1 MEKLHIDESINN
13 DLRKAAGWIKFLS
26 ILNYIG
32 MGLIILFSLIAV
44 IMSIVALT
52 QPYNTGEGVGILII
66 SMLYGVIGS
75 LITYFPA
82 SYGMGF
88 SNKINEALIHGNQ
101 QSMQQAFRSL
111 GSWFKFYGIF
121 MIVYIVLMIIYFILM
136 IAWFGSASS
145 EFYY

>member
-1 MEKLHIDESINN
+1 MEKLHIDEPINN

-32 MGLIILFSLIAV
+32 MGLIILFSLIGV

-52 QPYNTGEGVGILII
+52 QPYNAGAGAGMLIVSI
-66 SMLYGVIGS
+66 LYGVIGS
-75 LITYFPA
+75 LLTYFPA

-88 SNKINEALIHGNQ
+88 SNKINEALIHDNQ

-121 MIVYIVLMIIYFILM
+121 MIVYIVLIIIYFILM
-136 IAWFGSASS
+136 IAWFGTASS

>member
-13 DLRKAAGWIKFLS
+13 DLRKAGGWIKFIS

-32 MGLIILFSLIAV
+32 MGLIILFSLIML
-44 IMSIVALT
+44 IMGIVAMT
-52 QPYNTGEGVGILII
+52 QPYNAGAGAGMLIGAI
-66 SMLYGVIGS
+66 LYGVIGS

-88 SNKINEALIHGNQ
+88 SNKINEALMHGNQ
-101 QSMQQAFRSL
+101 ESMQKAFRSL

-121 MIVYIVLMIIYFILM
+121 MIVYIVLVIIYVIFM
-136 IAWFGSASS
+136 IAYVGSVSS
-145 EFYY
+145 AYYY